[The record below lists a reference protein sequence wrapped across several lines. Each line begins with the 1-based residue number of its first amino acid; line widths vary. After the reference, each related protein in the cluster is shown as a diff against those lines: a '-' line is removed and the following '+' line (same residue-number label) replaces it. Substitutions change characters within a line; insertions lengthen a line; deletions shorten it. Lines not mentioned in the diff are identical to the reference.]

1 MYVLQV
7 DVVLSGSFG
16 SHMLPFGQ
24 AAATL
29 AELPAGLYA
38 FGSRQIMLPY

>member
-1 MYVLQV
+1 ME
-7 DVVLSGSFG
+7 VVLSGLFG

-29 AELPAGLYA
+29 AEISKGLHA
-38 FGSRQIMLPY
+38 FGSCQIMLPY